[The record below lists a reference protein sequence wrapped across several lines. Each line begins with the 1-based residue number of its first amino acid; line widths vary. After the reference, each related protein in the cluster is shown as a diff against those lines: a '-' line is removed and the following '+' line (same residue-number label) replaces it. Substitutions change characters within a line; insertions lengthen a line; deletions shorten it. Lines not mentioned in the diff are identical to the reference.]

1 MDILNQARK
10 NKNELNIQIYG
21 QIGGF
26 SWFDETVTSDQ
37 VYKELENF
45 GNDIDVINL
54 YINSP
59 GGSVTE
65 GCAIYSALKRHK
77 AVKNVYIDG
86 QCSSIASV
94 IAMAGDK
101 IAMSPVATMMIHNPI
116 TALAGDAEEMRKTAN
131 ILDIM
136 KETIINAYVTKSHLS
151 REEISNLMDTTTYFT
166 AKQAIEKGF
175 ATEEI
180 VFDVKNSEFSNLEN
194 FKIKP
199 KQVINSGNTEKKGGK
214 SMGAKNMQ
222 ELEAQNK
229 ELVEDI
235 RKEAIAQE
243 RARIN
248 DLDAL
253 DVQTKGKCKDIIDEA
268 KLSGKTRAEIV
279 ENVLAKFIENNANPE
294 ETEKVPEDKN
304 PADILDIRRNESKKI
319 EIDNRAPGQTD
330 DTKNLIA
337 DIVNMANEE

>member
-1 MDILNQARK
+1 MEILNQARK

-26 SWFDETVTSDQ
+26 SWFDEPVSADQ

-101 IAMSPVATMMIHNPI
+101 IAMSPVANMMIHNPI
-116 TALAGDAEEMRKTAN
+116 TALAGDAQEMRKTAN

-151 REEISNLMDTTTYFT
+151 REEISELMNTTTYFT
-166 AKQAIEKGF
+166 ADQAIEKGF
-175 ATEEI
+175 ATEKI
-180 VFDVKNSEFSNLEN
+180 VFDIKNSEFSNLEN

-199 KQVINSGNTEKKGGK
+199 KQIINNSGDTEKKGGE

-243 RARIN
+243 RKRIN
-248 DLDAL
+248 DLDVL
-253 DVQTKGKCKDIIDEA
+253 NEQTQGKCKEIIDAA
-268 KLSGKTRAEIV
+268 KESGKSKADIV
-279 ENVLAKFIENNANPE
+279 EDVLAKFIENK
-294 ETEKVPEDKN
+294 ETEEKKVPEAKN
-304 PADILDIRRNESKKI
+304 PADILNTRREESKQI
-319 EIDNRAPGQTD
+319 EIDNRTPGQTD

-337 DIVNMANEE
+337 DIVNMANED

>member
-1 MDILNQARK
+1 MEILNQARK

-26 SWFDETVTSDQ
+26 SWFDETVSAEQ

-45 GNDIDVINL
+45 GDDIDTINL

-65 GCAIYSALKRHK
+65 GCAIYTALKRHK

-116 TALAGDAEEMRKTAN
+116 TALAGDAIELRKTAD
-131 ILDIM
+131 ILDLM
-136 KETIINAYVTKSHLS
+136 KDIIINAYVTKSHLS
-151 REEISNLMDTTTYFT
+151 REEISALMDTETYFT

-175 ATEEI
+175 ATEKI
-180 VFDVKNSEFSNLEN
+180 VFDIKNSEFSNLEN

-199 KQVINSGNTEKKGGK
+199 KQIINNSGDTEKKGGE

-243 RARIN
+243 RKRIN
-248 DLDAL
+248 DLDL
-253 DVQTKGKCKDIIDEA
+253 LNEQTQGKCKEIIDAA
-268 KLSGKTRAEIV
+268 KESGKSKADIV
-279 ENVLAKFIENNANPE
+279 EDVLAKFIENKGTE
-294 ETEKVPEDKN
+294 EKKVPEAKN
-304 PADILDIRRNESKKI
+304 PADILNTRREESKQI
-319 EIDNRAPGQTD
+319 EIDNRTPGQTD

-337 DIVNMANEE
+337 DIVNMANED

>member
-1 MDILNQARK
+1 MEILNQARK

-26 SWFDETVTSDQ
+26 SWFDEPVSADQ

-101 IAMSPVATMMIHNPI
+101 IAMSPVANMMIHNPI
-116 TALAGDAEEMRKTAN
+116 TALAGDAQEMRKTAN

-151 REEISNLMDTTTYFT
+151 REEISELMNTTTYFT
-166 AKQAIEKGF
+166 ADQAIEKGF
-175 ATEEI
+175 ATEKI
-180 VFDVKNSEFSNLEN
+180 VFDIKNSEFSNLEN

-199 KQVINSGNTEKKGGK
+199 KQIINNSGDTEKKGGE

-243 RARIN
+243 RKRIN
-248 DLDAL
+248 DLDVL
-253 DVQTKGKCKDIIDEA
+253 NEQTQGKCKEIIDAA
-268 KLSGKTRAEIV
+268 KESGKSKADIV
-279 ENVLAKFIENNANPE
+279 EDVLAKFIENKGTE
-294 ETEKVPEDKN
+294 EKKVPEAKN
-304 PADILDIRRNESKKI
+304 PADILNTRREESKQI
-319 EIDNRAPGQTD
+319 EIDKRTPGQTD
-330 DTKNLIA
+330 DTKNVIA
-337 DIVNMANEE
+337 DIVNMANED

>member
-1 MDILNQARK
+1 MEILNQARK

-26 SWFDETVTSDQ
+26 SWFDEPVSADQ

-45 GNDIDVINL
+45 GNDIDTINL

-116 TALAGDAEEMRKTAN
+116 TALAGDAIELRKTAA

-151 REEISNLMDTTTYFT
+151 REEISVLMDTTTYFSVD
-166 AKQAIEKGF
+166 QAIEKGF
-175 ATEEI
+175 ATEKI
-180 VFDVKNSEFSNLEN
+180 IFDIKNSEFSNLEN
-194 FKIKP
+194 FKIRA
-199 KQVINSGNTEKKGGK
+199 KQVTNSGNTEKKGGE
-214 SMGAKNMQ
+214 SMAKNVQ

-243 RARIN
+243 RKRIN

-253 DVQTKGKCKDIIDEA
+253 NEQTQGKCKEIIDAA
-268 KLSGKTRAEIV
+268 KESGKSKADIV
-279 ENVLAKFIENNANPE
+279 EDVLAKFIENKG
-294 ETEKVPEDKN
+294 TEGKEVPEAKN
-304 PADILDIRRNESKKI
+304 PADILNTRREESKQI
-319 EIDNRAPGQTD
+319 EIDNRTPGQTD
-330 DTKNLIA
+330 NTKDLIA
-337 DIVNMANEE
+337 DIVNIANQE

>member
-1 MDILNQARK
+1 MEILNQARK

-26 SWFDETVTSDQ
+26 SWFDEPVSADQ

-45 GNDIDVINL
+45 GNDIDIINL

-94 IAMAGDK
+94 IAMAGNK

-116 TALAGDAEEMRKTAN
+116 TALAGDAIELRKTAA

-151 REEISNLMDTTTYFT
+151 REEISALMDTTTYFSVD
-166 AKQAIEKGF
+166 QAIEKGF
-175 ATEEI
+175 ATEKI
-180 VFDVKNSEFSNLEN
+180 IFDIKNSEFSNLEN
-194 FKIKP
+194 FKIRP
-199 KQVINSGNTEKKGGK
+199 KQVTNSGNTEKKGGE
-214 SMGAKNMQ
+214 SMAKNVQ

-243 RARIN
+243 RKRIN

-253 DVQTKGKCKDIIDEA
+253 NEQTQGKCKEIIDAA
-268 KLSGKTRAEIV
+268 KESGKSKADIV
-279 ENVLAKFIENNANPE
+279 EDVLAKFIENKG
-294 ETEKVPEDKN
+294 TEGKEVPEAKN
-304 PADILDIRRNESKKI
+304 PADILNTRREESKQI
-319 EIDNRAPGQTD
+319 EIDNRTPGQTD
-330 DTKNLIA
+330 NTKDLIA
-337 DIVNMANEE
+337 DIVNIANQE

>member
-1 MDILNQARK
+1 MEILNQARK

-26 SWFDETVTSDQ
+26 SWFDEPVSADQ

-45 GNDIDVINL
+45 GNDIDTINL

-116 TALAGDAEEMRKTAN
+116 TALAGDAIELRKTAA

-151 REEISNLMDTTTYFT
+151 REEISVLMDTTTYFSVD
-166 AKQAIEKGF
+166 QAIEKGF
-175 ATEEI
+175 ATEKI
-180 VFDVKNSEFSNLEN
+180 IFDIKNSEFSNLEN
-194 FKIKP
+194 FKIRP
-199 KQVINSGNTEKKGGK
+199 KQVTNSGNTEKKGGE
-214 SMGAKNMQ
+214 SMAKNVQ

-243 RARIN
+243 RKRIN

-253 DVQTKGKCKDIIDEA
+253 NEQTQGKCKEIIDAA
-268 KLSGKTRAEIV
+268 KESGKSKADIV
-279 ENVLAKFIENNANPE
+279 EDVLAKFIENKG
-294 ETEKVPEDKN
+294 TEGKEVSEAKN
-304 PADILDIRRNESKKI
+304 PADILNTRREESKQI
-319 EIDNRAPGQTD
+319 EIDNRTPGQTD
-330 DTKNLIA
+330 NTKDLIA
-337 DIVNMANEE
+337 DIVNIANQE

>member
-1 MDILNQARK
+1 MEILNQARK

-26 SWFDETVTSDQ
+26 SWFDETVSADQ

-45 GNDIDVINL
+45 GDDIDTINL

-65 GCAIYSALKRHK
+65 GCAIYTALKRHK

-116 TALAGDAEEMRKTAN
+116 TALAGDAIELRKTAD
-131 ILDIM
+131 ILDLM
-136 KETIINAYVTKSHLS
+136 KDTIINAYVTKSHLS
-151 REEISNLMDTTTYFT
+151 REEISALMDTETYFT

-180 VFDVKNSEFSNLEN
+180 VFDIKNSEFSNLEN

-199 KQVINSGNTEKKGGK
+199 KQIINNSGDTEKKGGE

-243 RARIN
+243 RKRIN
-248 DLDAL
+248 DLDL
-253 DVQTKGKCKDIIDEA
+253 LNEQTQGKCKEIIDAA
-268 KLSGKTRAEIV
+268 KESGKSKADIV
-279 ENVLAKFIENNANPE
+279 EDVLAKFIENKGTE
-294 ETEKVPEDKN
+294 EKKVPEAKN
-304 PADILDIRRNESKKI
+304 PADILNTRREESKQI
-319 EIDNRAPGQTD
+319 EIDNRTPGQTD

-337 DIVNMANEE
+337 DIVNMANED

>member
-1 MDILNQARK
+1 MEILNQARK

-26 SWFDETVTSDQ
+26 SWFDEPVSADQ

-45 GNDIDVINL
+45 GNDIDTINL

-116 TALAGDAEEMRKTAN
+116 TALVGDAIELRKTAA

-151 REEISNLMDTTTYFT
+151 REEISVLMDTTTYFSVD
-166 AKQAIEKGF
+166 QAIEKGF
-175 ATEEI
+175 ATEKI
-180 VFDVKNSEFSNLEN
+180 IFDIKNSEFSNLEN
-194 FKIKP
+194 FKIRA
-199 KQVINSGNTEKKGGK
+199 KQVTNSGNTEKKGGE
-214 SMGAKNMQ
+214 SMAKNVQ

-243 RARIN
+243 RKRIN

-253 DVQTKGKCKDIIDEA
+253 NEQTQGKCKEIIDAA
-268 KLSGKTRAEIV
+268 KESGKSKADIV
-279 ENVLAKFIENNANPE
+279 EDVLAKFIENKG
-294 ETEKVPEDKN
+294 TEGKEVPEAKN
-304 PADILDIRRNESKKI
+304 PADILNTRREESKQI
-319 EIDNRAPGQTD
+319 EIDNRTPGQTD
-330 DTKNLIA
+330 NTKDLIA
-337 DIVNMANEE
+337 DIVNIANQE

>member
-1 MDILNQARK
+1 MEILNQARK

-26 SWFDETVTSDQ
+26 SWFDEPVSADQ

-45 GNDIDVINL
+45 GNDIDTINL

-116 TALAGDAEEMRKTAN
+116 TALAGDAIELRKTAA

-151 REEISNLMDTTTYFT
+151 REEISVLMDTTTYFSVD
-166 AKQAIEKGF
+166 QAIEKGF
-175 ATEEI
+175 ATEKI
-180 VFDVKNSEFSNLEN
+180 IFDIKNSEFSNLEN
-194 FKIKP
+194 FKIRA
-199 KQVINSGNTEKKGGK
+199 KQVTNSGNTEKKGGE
-214 SMGAKNMQ
+214 SMAKNVQ

-243 RARIN
+243 RKRIN

-253 DVQTKGKCKDIIDEA
+253 NEQTQGKCKEIIDAA
-268 KLSGKTRAEIV
+268 KESGKSKADIV
-279 ENVLAKFIENNANPE
+279 EDVLAKFIENKG
-294 ETEKVPEDKN
+294 TEGKEVPEAKN
-304 PADILDIRRNESKKI
+304 PADLLNTRREESKQI
-319 EIDNRAPGQTD
+319 EIDNRTPGQTD
-330 DTKNLIA
+330 NTKDLIA
-337 DIVNMANEE
+337 DIVNIANQE

>member
-1 MDILNQARK
+1 MEILNQARK

-26 SWFDETVTSDQ
+26 SWFDELVSADQ

-101 IAMSPVATMMIHNPI
+101 IAMSPVANMMIHNPI
-116 TALAGDAEEMRKTAN
+116 TALAGDAQELRKTAN

-151 REEISNLMDTTTYFT
+151 REEISELMNTTTYFT
-166 AKQAIEKGF
+166 ADQAIEKGF
-175 ATEEI
+175 ATEKI
-180 VFDVKNSEFSNLEN
+180 VFDIKNSEFSNLEN

-199 KQVINSGNTEKKGGK
+199 KQIINNSGDTEKKGGE

-243 RARIN
+243 RKRIN
-248 DLDAL
+248 DLDVL
-253 DVQTKGKCKDIIDEA
+253 NEQTQGKCKEIIDAA
-268 KLSGKTRAEIV
+268 KESGKSKADIV
-279 ENVLAKFIENNANPE
+279 EDVLAKFIENKGTE
-294 ETEKVPEDKN
+294 EKKVPEAKN
-304 PADILDIRRNESKKI
+304 PADILNTRREESKQI
-319 EIDNRAPGQTD
+319 EIDNRTPGQTD
-330 DTKNLIA
+330 DTKNLIT
-337 DIVNMANEE
+337 DIVNMANED

>member
-1 MDILNQARK
+1 MEILNQARK

-26 SWFDETVTSDQ
+26 SWFDEPVSADQ

-45 GNDIDVINL
+45 GNDIDTINL

-116 TALAGDAEEMRKTAN
+116 TALAGDAIELRKTAA

-151 REEISNLMDTTTYFT
+151 REEISVLMDTTTYFSVD
-166 AKQAIEKGF
+166 QAIEKGF
-175 ATEEI
+175 ATEKI
-180 VFDVKNSEFSNLEN
+180 IFDIKNSEFSNLEN
-194 FKIKP
+194 FKIRA
-199 KQVINSGNTEKKGGK
+199 KQVTNSGNTEKKGGE
-214 SMGAKNMQ
+214 SMAKNVQ

-243 RARIN
+243 RKRIN
-248 DLDAL
+248 DLDVL
-253 DVQTKGKCKDIIDEA
+253 NEQTQGKCKEIIDAA
-268 KLSGKTRAEIV
+268 KESGKSKADIV
-279 ENVLAKFIENNANPE
+279 EDVLAKFIKNKG
-294 ETEKVPEDKN
+294 TEGKEVPEAKN
-304 PADILDIRRNESKKI
+304 PADILNTRREESKQI
-319 EIDNRAPGQTD
+319 EIDNRTPGQTD
-330 DTKNLIA
+330 NTKDLIA
-337 DIVNMANEE
+337 DIVNIANQE

>member
-26 SWFDETVTSDQ
+26 SWFDKTVTSDQ

-180 VFDVKNSEFSNLEN
+180 IFDVKNSEFSNLEN

-199 KQVINSGNTEKKGGK
+199 KQVINSGNTEKKGGE

-243 RARIN
+243 RKRIN

-253 DVQTKGKCKDIIDEA
+253 NEQTQGKCKEIIDAA
-268 KLSGKTRAEIV
+268 KESGKSRAEIV
-279 ENVLAKFIENNANPE
+279 ENVLAKFIENSANTE

-330 DTKNLIA
+330 NTKDLIA
-337 DIVNMANEE
+337 DIVNIANAE

>member
-1 MDILNQARK
+1 MEILNQARK

-26 SWFDETVTSDQ
+26 SWFDEPVSADQ

-45 GNDIDVINL
+45 GNDIDTINL

-116 TALAGDAEEMRKTAN
+116 TALAGDAIELRKTAA

-151 REEISNLMDTTTYFT
+151 REEISVLMDTTTYFSVD
-166 AKQAIEKGF
+166 QAIEKGF
-175 ATEEI
+175 ATEKI
-180 VFDVKNSEFSNLEN
+180 IFDIKNSEFSNLEN
-194 FKIKP
+194 FKIRA
-199 KQVINSGNTEKKGGK
+199 KQVTNSGNTEKKGGE
-214 SMGAKNMQ
+214 SMAKNVQ

-243 RARIN
+243 RKRIN

-253 DVQTKGKCKDIIDEA
+253 NEQTQGKCKEIIDAA
-268 KLSGKTRAEIV
+268 KESGKSKADIV
-279 ENVLAKFIENNANPE
+279 EDVLAKFIENKG
-294 ETEKVPEDKN
+294 TEGKEVPEAKN
-304 PADILDIRRNESKKI
+304 PADILNTRREESKQI
-319 EIDNRAPGQTD
+319 EIDNRTPGQTD
-330 DTKNLIA
+330 NTKDLIA
-337 DIVNMANEE
+337 DIVNIVNQE

>member
-1 MDILNQARK
+1 MEILNQARK

-26 SWFDETVTSDQ
+26 SWFDEPVSADQ

-45 GNDIDVINL
+45 GNDIDTINL

-116 TALAGDAEEMRKTAN
+116 TALAGDAIELRKTAA

-151 REEISNLMDTTTYFT
+151 REEISVLMDTTTYFSVD
-166 AKQAIEKGF
+166 QAIEKGF
-175 ATEEI
+175 ATEKI
-180 VFDVKNSEFSNLEN
+180 IFDIKNSEFSNLEN
-194 FKIKP
+194 FKIRA
-199 KQVINSGNTEKKGGK
+199 KQVTNSGNTEKKGGE
-214 SMGAKNMQ
+214 SMAKNVQ

-243 RARIN
+243 RKRIN

-253 DVQTKGKCKDIIDEA
+253 NEQTQGKCKEIIDAA
-268 KLSGKTRAEIV
+268 KESGKSKADIV
-279 ENVLAKFIENNANPE
+279 EDVLAKFIENKG
-294 ETEKVPEDKN
+294 TEGKEVSEAKN
-304 PADILDIRRNESKKI
+304 PADILNTRREESKQI
-319 EIDNRAPGQTD
+319 EIDNRTPGQTD
-330 DTKNLIA
+330 NTKDLIA
-337 DIVNMANEE
+337 DIVNIANQE